1 MIRTTQES
9 RIGIGEMKGIDRE
22 HGCGKLH
29 GTSRIG
35 KERNGRN
42 QVENPRMGMWEGVL
56 SWQDRD
62 L

>member
-1 MIRTTQES
+1 
-9 RIGIGEMKGIDRE
+9 MKGIDRE